1 MKTGLLKITFPF
13 FFSFIVSIG
22 VDASEKSSGGNF
34 TGLFFQPD
42 AVENDRSGYV
52 SLKLT
57 PQASFSGYLLL
68 AGKRLPF
75 ASSFESVSS
84 STEVSIPRA
93 GTTPLTVVLS
103 LANADSLQG
112 YVSDGSWTVPLSAER
127 LVWDKKSAPASD
139 HTGQY
144 TTSIDKSTDVAKPNG
159 YGYGTVTVDVGGTV
173 KLIGALGDGTKV
185 TQIATVSKTGLW
197 PLYVSGY
204 GGKGSALGWIS
215 LNNATNS
222 IAFVDWTK
230 DPVLGPLYPD
240 GFKISTRLFCS
251 PYHPPTPGNRVM
263 QVSEGYVVL
272 EGGPL
277 TASFVNEL
285 SLSSQNK
292 VTNLG
297 DYKLSM
303 KFVPKTGLFT
313 GTISEPGT
321 GTKLKFSGIVFQT
334 DDLAVGTFIARSR
347 SGSIVIAGDRP

>member
-1 MKTGLLKITFPF
+1 MTMKTGFLKTIVPF
-13 FFSFIVSIG
+13 LFSFIML
-22 VDASEKSSGGNF
+22 VDAPAQSSTGNF
-34 TGLFFQPD
+34 TGLFFQTD
-42 AVENDRSGYV
+42 AVENGRCGYV

-68 AGKRLPF
+68 AGKRLRF

-127 LVWDKKSAPASD
+127 LVWDKKSAPASG
-139 HTGQY
+139 HAGQY
-144 TTSIDKSTDVAKPNG
+144 TTSVDRATDAAKPNG

-185 TQIATVSKTGLW
+185 TQSATVSKTGLW

-204 GGKGSALGWIS
+204 GGKGSALGWVP
-215 LNNATNS
+215 LNNATNA
-222 IAFVDWTK
+222 IAPVVWTK
-230 DPVLGPLYPD
+230 DPVAGPLYPD

-263 QVSEGYVVL
+263 QVSEGYAVL
-272 EGGPL
+272 EGGAL
-277 TASFVNEL
+277 TALFVNEL

-297 DYKLSM
+297 DYKLSV

-313 GTISEPGT
+313 GTVNEPGT